1 MLVSKSVPI
10 AVRLKDKTIESP
22 GLATLH
28 LKLSCDEPFAFE
40 FGQFNMLSVLGI
52 GEIPISIMGWQ
63 DNLLMHTI
71 RGVGRVSDA
80 MLALPNNS
88 TLGLRGPFGKGWPLA
103 KFEGRDLVFIT
114 AGLGCAPVV
123 AAINF
128 AVSHRNRYRRIV
140 ILQGVKHHNDLLWQ
154 AKYDAWRDM
163 GDCQV
168 LLAASE
174 ESKRKYHWRLG
185 MVTELLNYAQF
196 DPQYC
201 AIMIC
206 GPEIMMLSALPILQ
220 KLQVQDDDIY
230 LSMERNFQCGQ
241 GFCGHCQLGPY
252 FVCRDGPVF
261 CYPEIKPWIGLKG
274 F

>member
-1 MLVSKSVPI
+1 MTDFVPMTARLVAKT
-10 AVRLKDKTIESP
+10 AEGDRLD
-22 GLATLH
+22 TLH
-28 LKLSCDEPFAFE
+28 LKLNSDQPFGFE
-40 FGQFNMLSVLGI
+40 FGQFNMLAIPGI

-63 DNLLMHTI
+63 DDCLLHTV

-80 MLALPNNS
+80 MLALPEGS
-88 TLGLRGPFGKGWPLA
+88 TLGLRGPFGNGWPLA
-103 KFEGRDLVFIT
+103 RFEGRDLVFIT

-123 AAINF
+123 AAINH
-128 AVSHRNRYRRIV
+128 AVTHRNRYRRIV
-140 ILQGVKHHNDLLWQ
+140 ILQGVKHHQDLLWQ

-174 ESKRKYHWRLG
+174 EQKRKYHWRLG
-185 MVTELLNYAQF
+185 MVTELLAFAEF
-196 DPQYC
+196 DPSHC
-201 AIMIC
+201 AVMIC
-206 GPEIMMLSALPILQ
+206 GPEIMMLSAIPYLKQ
-220 KLQVQDDDIY
+220 RQVADGDIY

-241 GFCGHCQLGPY
+241 GLCGHCQLGPY

-261 CYPEIKPWIGLKG
+261 CYPDVKPWLGVKG

>member
-1 MLVSKSVPI
+1 MTDYVPI
-10 AVRLKDKTIESP
+10 RARLMVTTEESP

-28 LKLSCDEPFAFE
+28 LKVQSETPFTFQ
-40 FGQFNMLSVLGI
+40 FGQFNMLSMFGI

-63 DNLLMHTI
+63 DGLLMHTI
-71 RGVGRVSDA
+71 RAVGRVSTA
-80 MLALPNNS
+80 MIGMQKDQE
-88 TLGLRGPFGKGWPLA
+88 LGLRGPFGKGWPLE

-123 AAINF
+123 AAINY
-128 AVSHRNRYRRIV
+128 AVAHRNRYRRIV

-154 AKYDAWRDM
+154 PKYDAWRTM

-174 ESKRKYHWRLG
+174 ESKRKHHWKLG
-185 MVTELLNYAQF
+185 LVTALLDDAEF
-196 DPQYC
+196 DPRHC
-201 AIMIC
+201 AVMIC
-206 GPEIMMLSALPILQ
+206 GPEIMMLAAMPFLQ
-220 KLQVQDDDIY
+220 KHQVRDEDIY
-230 LSMERNFQCGQ
+230 LSMERNFQCGM
-241 GFCGHCQLGPY
+241 GACGHCQIGPH

-261 CYPEIKPWIGLKG
+261 HYPDVKPWLGVKG